1 MNQTKVTNHL
11 YNLQHFFEKTN
22 KGILMISEVKQHLLE
37 PELML
42 MLSAGRLLQAVALA
56 SSLACSQILETCVP
70 MLIET
75 YNKQTEVRSGRQGA
89 WLVVAMEALQGSH
102 RLENYLNF
110 RGLS

>member
-1 MNQTKVTNHL
+1 
-11 YNLQHFFEKTN
+11 
-22 KGILMISEVKQHLLE
+22 MISEVKQHLLE

-75 YNKQTEVRSGRQGA
+75 YNKQTEVRSGRQGMS
-89 WLVVAMEALQGSH
+89 LIVVIEALKIS
-102 RLENYLNF
+102 
-110 RGLS
+110 